1 MGIKQTGASRRLRC
15 GVVSRAAGFAYRL
28 AWHLGRSRDHQL
40 LFRIRFSSLWR
51 DPEDR
56 DITSATR
63 HLPAPEDQGALDI
76 WSFLPASFGT
86 AIFLVGQMSLI
97 TYIPL
102 YLKESMGFSAYWA
115 SQALAITQADAMFGQ
130 VGWDA
135 ASDRLFGGGRK
146 IVLLVIGI
154 TGAALM
160 VALSFMS
167 RQSPLSLLLLVV
179 FLSGFCLV
187 GYQGVSYA
195 LIGELAGRARTGAA
209 LGLMI
214 TINAGAAT
222 LGTPLF
228 GFIVD
233 RSESYAI
240 AWQTLAGAVA
250 VGCVGLAVFLKE
262 PRRMVELSRE

>member
-1 MGIKQTGASRRLRC
+1 
-15 GVVSRAAGFAYRL
+15 
-28 AWHLGRSRDHQL
+28 
-40 LFRIRFSSLWR
+40 
-51 DPEDR
+51 
-56 DITSATR
+56 
-63 HLPAPEDQGALDI
+63 
-76 WSFLPASFGT
+76 
-86 AIFLVGQMSLI
+86 
-97 TYIPL
+97 
-102 YLKESMGFSAYWA
+102 
-115 SQALAITQADAMFGQ
+115 MFGR
-130 VGWDA
+130 VGWGA